1 VVAGGVAVEFAVE
14 HSGVDGRSESGRWV
28 GSRDRGVVQEELGGM
43 GSGGEEEREASGEK
57 LLEVERG
64 LDEAE
69 QSVADEKH
77 EKGQLDD
84 NEAGRSEKRGN
95 SENNFKFDTED
106 ESKRQ
111 QSSHAVG
118 NQKKTDSAEEREF
131 KRRKR

>member
-1 VVAGGVAVEFAVE
+1 MADPNPD
-14 HSGVDGRSESGRWV
+14 DGLVPEIAELYKRN
-28 GSRDRGVVQEELGGM
+28 LGGW
-43 GSGGEEEREASGEK
+43 EAEARRRTEREASGEK